1 MNVILY
7 FFILIV
13 ELFVLIGVSIYGAG
27 LLFSAFKGAPYVPT
41 AQKEIAEVLKKA
53 KLKKGKKFVEFGS
66 GDGRIVRQAV
76 KDYEVSGVGVEINP
90 LLIWWSRILSRRDGT
105 SKHVSFLR
113 TDVFAYPLADVDY
126 LYVFLMPELLK
137 KLMPKF
143 QKELKPGALIISH
156 GFKLVGLE
164 KKLVNTN
171 PSSAFSTYYYQV

>member
-13 ELFVLIGVSIYGAG
+13 ELIILIGVSIYGAG

-41 AQKEIAEVLKKA
+41 ARKEIEEVLKKA
-53 KLKKGKKFVEFGS
+53 NLKKGKRFVEFGS

-76 KDYEVSGVGVEINP
+76 KKYDVVGVGVEINP
-90 LLIWWSRILSRRDGT
+90 LLVWWSRFLAGRDGT
-105 SKHVSFLR
+105 AHNVSFLK
-113 TDVFAYPLADVDY
+113 TNVFAYPLTDVDY
-126 LYVFLMPELLK
+126 LYVFLMPELLV

-143 QKELKPGALIISH
+143 EKEMKKGSLIISH
-156 GFKLVGLE
+156 GFKLVGFE
-164 KKLVNTN
+164 KKLIATR